1 MLSDRNMGPAF
12 SEMTSED
19 MLVCSD
25 FYGKYFKYL
34 NVKKKKEGIR
44 IVSCFFFSFCSMC
57 MYLLKQ
63 ISPQYCKLM
72 LVNKTSSQQIDVL
85 MSVTIV
91 MSDIVLPKPPIP
103 TLLVETLSNTTS
115 ETQPRDMIM

>member
-1 MLSDRNMGPAF
+1 
-12 SEMTSED
+12 
-19 MLVCSD
+19 
-25 FYGKYFKYL
+25 
-34 NVKKKKEGIR
+34 
-44 IVSCFFFSFCSMC
+44 MC

>member
-1 MLSDRNMGPAF
+1 
-12 SEMTSED
+12 
-19 MLVCSD
+19 
-25 FYGKYFKYL
+25 
-34 NVKKKKEGIR
+34 
-44 IVSCFFFSFCSMC
+44 
-57 MYLLKQ
+57 
-63 ISPQYCKLM
+63 M